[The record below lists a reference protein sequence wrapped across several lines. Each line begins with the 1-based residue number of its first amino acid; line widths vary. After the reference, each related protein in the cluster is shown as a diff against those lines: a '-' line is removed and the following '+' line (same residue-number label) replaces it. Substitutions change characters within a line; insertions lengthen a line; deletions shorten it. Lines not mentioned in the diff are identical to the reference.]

1 MMTEWR
7 MFLFGAPPELV
18 IKFRL
23 AIHAGCEMNLMMEQH
38 ESEKPFHFPHR
49 SAYEKIRAP
58 LACLDVSFLD
68 GLFLTPLG
76 RVSKLR
82 NSWRPKMSRAADFC
96 FSNRAENN
104 SHFSVKW
111 GKTITVSY
119 LHSFDKWR
127 WNSDETAKKPW
138 KWRRS
143 ENGHHLGLEKTY

>member
-1 MMTEWR
+1 MIPPKFEGTVNPVNGKVGKNQWKRMMTEWR

-49 SAYEKIRAP
+49 SASYEKIRAP

-76 RVSKLR
+76 RVSKL

-96 FSNRAENN
+96 FSNRAA
-104 SHFSVKW
+104 
-111 GKTITVSY
+111 KTIAIFPSSGGKQLPT
-119 LHSFDKWR
+119 LFW
-127 WNSDETAKKPW
+127 
-138 KWRRS
+138 
-143 ENGHHLGLEKTY
+143 